1 MNSAWARLPCCFSKD
16 LLKGDFL
23 EFIWPR
29 FRSLK
34 FRKCKIYAGHLFI
47 QNLVDWKNAPRNWE
61 KVFCFWD
68 NCIWIG
74 IVKLSLLRR
83 AYMLSAATVWTRSLK
98 TWHVNKRNFSQLN
111 CLEIDH
117 KYNPEDVEQISIL
130 FRPVYHVA
138 SEGSSETRLFRD
150 LCNHVFGVSNFGNT
164 KSMRVNAFFK
174 MFKIWSRFQK
184 CRKKFR

>member
-1 MNSAWARLPCCFSKD
+1 MQNLCGSSFYSK
-16 LLKGDFL
+16 
-23 EFIWPR
+23 
-29 FRSLK
+29 SLK
-34 FRKCKIYAGHLFI
+34 V
-47 QNLVDWKNAPRNWE
+47 LVDCKNAPRNWE

-164 KSMRVNAFFK
+164 KSVRVNAFFK